1 MYSNSQCIP
10 TEIMSNYR
18 SMFDKI
24 NEISQFVNDMSK
36 QTGRRNDPNGKY
48 TDVDGKINLLYQ
60 EYFQMQ
66 TVFPNDDEVAMN
78 RFLRQRNLSKIYF
91 DVLTTAHID
100 RDALKQWMGR
110 SVYDL
115 TESISDVTG
124 DIREQCERQID
135 LIEKDIDT
143 EKYRSMERHL
153 DQFYKNVVT
162 LDDPALTIKILT
174 EMMCIVVLDSYLETY
189 TVMSNLTI
197 KECFDKFNASM
208 IAQKQLLSR
217 SMYDNEPTIMYG
229 NRYNEMGAN
238 YSESDDEADVE
249 SDDEAEIPY
258 EHVEYEAVEYEPV
271 EDDESDDDNTHDI
284 YDEIFNHII
293 SSYDDKDVEMVA
305 RAA

>member
-36 QTGRRNDPNGKY
+36 QTGRRYDPNGKY

-60 EYFQMQ
+60 EYFQIQ

-153 DQFYKNVVT
+153 DQFYKKAVT
-162 LDDPALTIKILT
+162 LDDPALTIKILS
-174 EMMCIVVLDSYLETY
+174 EMMCIVVLDSYLEAY
-189 TVMSNLTI
+189 TVMSNLII

-229 NRYNEMGAN
+229 MAN
-238 YSESDDEADVE
+238 DSESYYDE
-249 SDDEAEIPY
+249 SDDEAEITY
-258 EHVEYEAVEYEPV
+258 ESVEYESVEYEPV

-284 YDEIFNHII
+284 YDEIVNHII
-293 SSYDDKDVEMVA
+293 SSHDDKDDEMVA